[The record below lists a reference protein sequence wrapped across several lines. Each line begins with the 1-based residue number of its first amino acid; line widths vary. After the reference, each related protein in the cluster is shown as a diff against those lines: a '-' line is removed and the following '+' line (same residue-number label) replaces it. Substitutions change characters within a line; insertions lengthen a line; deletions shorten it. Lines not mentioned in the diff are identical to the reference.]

1 MSLRLPFQ
9 VSIDPIGGT
18 SLRLAFRP
26 FLLSLTAKQVAKW
39 KVVGSI
45 SYMTMAKIT
54 LNRAFNYSMSKE
66 VMMIQRITHMS
77 SFQLPS
83 PRYIF
88 SLFHLLKVKIFI
100 RISEKEVSRQL
111 LIRLNDLFF
120 LFFFSFSSFDFNYLF
135 ITIPK

>member
-1 MSLRLPFQ
+1 M
-9 VSIDPIGGT
+9 SIDPIGGT
-18 SLRLAFRP
+18 SLRLDFGP
-26 FLLSLTAKQVAKW
+26 FIILAPRQVSKW
-39 KVVGSI
+39 EVVGSI
-45 SYMTMAKIT
+45 SYITKPKII

-100 RISEKEVSRQL
+100 RISEKKYPD
-111 LIRLNDLFF
+111 N
-120 LFFFSFSSFDFNYLF
+120 
-135 ITIPK
+135 